1 MALTSG
7 AGARSPATTAFFSMA
22 DSAVSKQSR
31 PERAASKKRRQ
42 ATVSTE
48 TEKKLARAAR
58 SAQRLAQLSD
68 VARDDSTLDL
78 FPDDPTRATLEAM
91 NIDIR
96 QGTLHGFELPD
107 VVLAAVGALDT
118 ADTASLDARTGRRPP
133 RAAKTDEPVAVHA
146 QLSGLEM
153 EPLPAEAAGAGAAQE
168 PPAGSVADAANPATA
183 PLTPAM
189 AAATVARSVAAL
201 RQAADRSAAEA
212 AEANGLRSG
221 ARLVQPV
228 QPVPV
233 KGASEA
239 ASAGMSRSDGMP
251 AAATSLP
258 GEPVTLGT
266 ERRLPAEGPL
276 SPTMDA
282 KVRPAAASTTITAIN
297 TGASGRA
304 ASAGADTEAPGAV
317 ASARGAI
324 GVPGQAV
331 SAKVGTGAPGS
342 AALAGRGAEMP
353 GPTAS
358 AKVGTGAP
366 GSAAS
371 AGRGGAEMPGQ
382 AASEK
387 VDTGAPG
394 SSASAGRGAEMHGP
408 AASANPG
415 RGMPGQAAS
424 PNVGTG
430 ASGLAASA
438 GRGTEAPGPT
448 ASSKMDTKPPGPA
461 ASAGRG
467 TEAPGFAALAGV
479 RTKAHEARYPE
490 AASPTAP
497 ELDRARATAFA
508 DTVDA
513 LYGVIADQRRAATD
527 HSRRMKWML
536 SIVVGALLMT
546 VAIGITQTVLL
557 MRLTRETTAQQ
568 HRVEQMMQNQQAAMA
583 SLLDTQI
590 AMANAAAQAA
600 TPAVAPA
607 SASPASQQPAAA
619 PASAN
624 SKRAGHAQR
633 LHKPKTPATH

>member
-1 MALTSG
+1 
-7 AGARSPATTAFFSMA
+7 MA
-22 DSAVSKQSR
+22 DSAVSKQSG

-68 VARDDSTLDL
+68 VSRDDSTLDL

-118 ADTASLDARTGRRPP
+118 AADTASLDARTGRRSP
-133 RAAKTDEPVAVHA
+133 RAARTDEPAAVHA
-146 QLSGLEM
+146 QLSGLEI
-153 EPLPAEAAGAGAAQE
+153 EPLPAEAAAAAHEPSAG
-168 PPAGSVADAANPATA
+168 GIADAGHAATA

-189 AAATVARSVAAL
+189 AAATVARSITAL

-212 AEANGLRSG
+212 AEATGSRNG
-221 ARLVQPV
+221 ARPVQPV

-233 KGASEA
+233 KGRGEA
-239 ASAGMSRSDGMP
+239 AAGGMSRTDRMP
-251 AAATSLP
+251 ASAAGLP
-258 GEPVTLGT
+258 GESVTLDT
-266 ERRLPAEGPL
+266 ERRLPREVAA
-276 SPTMDA
+276 SATTDA
-282 KVRPAAASTTITAIN
+282 KVRPAAASAVITA
-297 TGASGRA
+297 TDTEASGTA
-304 ASAGADTEAPGAV
+304 ASAGVGSEAP
-317 ASARGAI
+317 ASAASAERVI
-324 GVPGQAV
+324 GVPG
-331 SAKVGTGAPGS
+331 SAASAGVGTGAPGP
-342 AALAGRGAEMP
+342 A
-353 GPTAS
+353 AS
-358 AKVGTGAP
+358 AGKVIGVPGSATSTGVDTEAP

-371 AGRGGAEMPGQ
+371 AERVIGA
-382 AASEK
+382 
-387 VDTGAPG
+387 
-394 SSASAGRGAEMHGP
+394 
-408 AASANPG
+408 
-415 RGMPGQAAS
+415 
-424 PNVGTG
+424 
-430 ASGLAASA
+430 
-438 GRGTEAPGPT
+438 
-448 ASSKMDTKPPGPA
+448 PGPA
-461 ASAGRG
+461 ASAARGTGVPGPAASGARG
-467 TEAPGFAALAGV
+467 TESPGPAASTGRGREAPGLAAPAGV
-479 RTKAHEARYPE
+479 RTKAHEARRPE

-568 HRVEQMMQNQQAAMA
+568 HRVEQMMQNQQAAMS
-583 SLLDTQI
+583 SLLDTQM

-600 TPAVAPA
+600 AQAAAPGA
-607 SASPASQQPAAA
+607 ALAPASPASQQAAAA
-619 PASAN
+619 PAS
-624 SKRAGHAQR
+624 SSGKRAVHAQR
-633 LHKPKTPATH
+633 IHKSKTATTR